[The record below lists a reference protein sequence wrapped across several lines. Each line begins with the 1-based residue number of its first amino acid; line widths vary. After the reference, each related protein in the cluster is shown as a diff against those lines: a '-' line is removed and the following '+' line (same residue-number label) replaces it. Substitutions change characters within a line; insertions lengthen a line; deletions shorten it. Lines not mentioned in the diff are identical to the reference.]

1 MMKTDAE
8 GLVEHPKRATC
19 AREAS
24 VRSCT
29 VHPRGWHHARG
40 LEAPESGRLKGVMGV
55 QRDLRGEI
63 AIPPGPS
70 GPTGGAFSL
79 GESHFYNKVP
89 SKRVACGR
97 AASPARAKGGRGIS
111 ISPLAPF

>member
-1 MMKTDAE
+1 MRE
-8 GLVEHPKRATC
+8 GLKRKKFAAHPQMRALQG
-19 AREAS
+19 R
-24 VRSCT
+24 
-29 VHPRGWHHARG
+29 HHARG

-79 GESHFYNKVP
+79 GEKSNYNKL
-89 SKRVACGR
+89 C
-97 AASPARAKGGRGIS
+97 
-111 ISPLAPF
+111 